1 MNSRDTPADDRRPPD
16 GYGQAHT
23 DPPPGYDSWSEYMQE
38 ISEQAQAAMPP
49 AAAPTAAATDA
60 SLTDVLAEIRQTL
73 LADRGGN
80 VASYIP
86 ELARVDPDPFGIAMV
101 AVDGRS
107 VAVGDV
113 EQPFT
118 IQSASKPFVYGL
130 AIEEHGREGV
140 LAKIGVQPVEE
151 AFNAIALDE
160 ATNRPF
166 NPMINAGAIAA
177 ADLIGGGNGD
187 QRLDRLLTAF
197 ARGCG
202 HPVEVDEEVFAS
214 ERDTGERN
222 RALAHLMRSFGMISD
237 RLEETLELYFQQ
249 CSINVTCRDLAM
261 LGATLA
267 NQGVNPVTGERML
280 KASTVRDV
288 LSVMHG
294 CGMYNFS
301 GEWDLRIGIPA
312 KSGVGGGIVGAIP
325 GLGGIATFSPRLDEK
340 GNSVRGIAAFRML
353 AERFHL
359 HLFDDRQLRDQTLN
373 RFDR

>member
-1 MNSRDTPADDRRPPD
+1 MDATADTSAEPSLAAVLEEIHAD
-16 GYGQAHT
+16 
-23 DPPPGYDSWSEYMQE
+23 
-38 ISEQAQAAMPP
+38 
-49 AAAPTAAATDA
+49 
-60 SLTDVLAEIRQTL
+60 LLAERSG
-73 LADRGGN
+73 R

-86 ELARVDPDPFGIAMV
+86 ELARVDPDPFGIAVV
-101 AVDGRS
+101 AVDGRLL
-107 VAVGDV
+107 AVGDA
-113 EQPFT
+113 ELPFT
-118 IQSASKPFVYGL
+118 IQSASKPFVYGM
-130 AIEEHGREGV
+130 AVEEHGRDGV

-177 ADLIGGGNGD
+177 TDLLGGETAE
-187 QRLDRLLTAF
+187 QRLSRLLAVF
-197 ARGCG
+197 ERGCG
-202 HPVEVDEEVFAS
+202 HPVEVDEQVFAS
-214 ERDTGERN
+214 ERATGERN
-222 RALAHLMRSFGMISD
+222 RALAHLMRSFGMIGP
-237 RLEETLELYFQQ
+237 RLEESLELYFRQ
-249 CSINVTCRDLAM
+249 CSIKVTCRDLAM

-280 KASTVRDV
+280 STSTVRDV

-312 KSGVGGGIVGAIP
+312 KSGVGGGIVGVVP

-340 GNSVRGIAAFRML
+340 GNSVRGIAAFRRL

-359 HLFDDRQLRDQTLN
+359 HLFDDRQLRDQTLA
-373 RFDR
+373 RFGE

>member
-1 MNSRDTPADDRRPPD
+1 MKTTVASSTEP
-16 GYGQAHT
+16 
-23 DPPPGYDSWSEYMQE
+23 SL
-38 ISEQAQAAMPP
+38 AA
-49 AAAPTAAATDA
+49 
-60 SLTDVLAEIRQTL
+60 VLAELHAEL
-73 LADRGGN
+73 LAEHSGK

-86 ELARVDPDPFGIAMV
+86 ELARVDPDRFGIALV

-107 VAVGDV
+107 LAVGDA
-113 EQPFT
+113 ELPFT
-118 IQSASKPFVYGL
+118 IQSASKPFVYGM
-130 AIEEHGREGV
+130 AVDEHGRDRV

-177 ADLIGGGNGD
+177 TDLLGGD
-187 QRLDRLLTAF
+187 TAEQRLSRLLAVF
-197 ARGCG
+197 ERGCG
-202 HPVEVDEEVFAS
+202 HPVEVDEQVFAS
-214 ERDTGERN
+214 ERATGERN
-222 RALAHLMRSFGMISD
+222 RALAHLMRSFGMIGP
-237 RLEETLELYFQQ
+237 RLEETLELYFRQ
-249 CSINVTCRDLAM
+249 CSIKVTCRDLAM

-280 KASTVRDV
+280 STSTVRDV

-312 KSGVGGGIVGAIP
+312 KSGVGGGIVGVVP

-340 GNSVRGIAAFRML
+340 GNSVRGIAAFRIL

-359 HLFDDRQLRDQTLN
+359 HLFDDRQLRDETLA
-373 RFDR
+373 RFGE

>member
-1 MNSRDTPADDRRPPD
+1 MKTTGASSTEP
-16 GYGQAHT
+16 
-23 DPPPGYDSWSEYMQE
+23 SL
-38 ISEQAQAAMPP
+38 AA
-49 AAAPTAAATDA
+49 
-60 SLTDVLAEIRQTL
+60 VLAELHAEL
-73 LADRGGN
+73 LAEHSGK

-86 ELARVDPDPFGIAMV
+86 ELARVDPDRFGIALV

-107 VAVGDV
+107 LAVGDA
-113 EQPFT
+113 ELPFT
-118 IQSASKPFVYGL
+118 IQSASKPFVYGM
-130 AIEEHGREGV
+130 AVDEHGRDRV

-177 ADLIGGGNGD
+177 TDLLGGD
-187 QRLDRLLTAF
+187 TAEQRLSRLLAVF
-197 ARGCG
+197 ERGCG
-202 HPVEVDEEVFAS
+202 HPVEVDEQVFAS
-214 ERDTGERN
+214 ERATGERN
-222 RALAHLMRSFGMISD
+222 RALAHLMRSFGMIGP
-237 RLEETLELYFQQ
+237 RLEETLELYFRQ
-249 CSINVTCRDLAM
+249 CSIKVTCRDLAM

-280 KASTVRDV
+280 STSTVRDV

-312 KSGVGGGIVGAIP
+312 KSGVGGGIVGVVP

-340 GNSVRGIAAFRML
+340 GNSVRGIAAFRIL

-359 HLFDDRQLRDQTLN
+359 HLFDDRQLRDETLA
-373 RFDR
+373 RFGE

>member
-1 MNSRDTPADDRRPPD
+1 MKTTVASSTEP
-16 GYGQAHT
+16 
-23 DPPPGYDSWSEYMQE
+23 SL
-38 ISEQAQAAMPP
+38 AA
-49 AAAPTAAATDA
+49 
-60 SLTDVLAEIRQTL
+60 VLAELHAEL
-73 LADRGGN
+73 LAEHSGK

-86 ELARVDPDPFGIAMV
+86 ELARVDPDRFGIALV

-107 VAVGDV
+107 LAVGDA
-113 EQPFT
+113 ELPFT
-118 IQSASKPFVYGL
+118 IQSASKPFVYGM
-130 AIEEHGREGV
+130 AVDEHGRDRV

-177 ADLIGGGNGD
+177 TDLLGGD
-187 QRLDRLLTAF
+187 TAEQRLSRLLAVF
-197 ARGCG
+197 ERGCG
-202 HPVEVDEEVFAS
+202 HPVEVDEQVFAS
-214 ERDTGERN
+214 ERATGERN
-222 RALAHLMRSFGMISD
+222 RALAHLMRSFGMIGP
-237 RLEETLELYFQQ
+237 RLEETLELYFRQ
-249 CSINVTCRDLAM
+249 CSIKVTCRDLAM

-280 KASTVRDV
+280 STSTVRDV

-340 GNSVRGIAAFRML
+340 GNSVRGIAAFRIL

-359 HLFDDRQLRDQTLN
+359 HLFDDRQLRDETLA
-373 RFDR
+373 RFGE

>member
-1 MNSRDTPADDRRPPD
+1 MKTTGASSTEP
-16 GYGQAHT
+16 
-23 DPPPGYDSWSEYMQE
+23 SL
-38 ISEQAQAAMPP
+38 AA
-49 AAAPTAAATDA
+49 
-60 SLTDVLAEIRQTL
+60 VLAELHAEL
-73 LADRGGN
+73 LAEHSGK

-86 ELARVDPDPFGIAMV
+86 ELARVDPDRFGIALV

-107 VAVGDV
+107 LAVGDA
-113 EQPFT
+113 ELPFT
-118 IQSASKPFVYGL
+118 IQSASKPFVYGM
-130 AIEEHGREGV
+130 AVDEHGRDRV

-177 ADLIGGGNGD
+177 TDLLGGD
-187 QRLDRLLTAF
+187 TAEQRLSRLLAVF
-197 ARGCG
+197 ERGCG
-202 HPVEVDEEVFAS
+202 HPVEVDEQVFAS
-214 ERDTGERN
+214 ERATGERN
-222 RALAHLMRSFGMISD
+222 RALAHLMRSFGMIGP
-237 RLEETLELYFQQ
+237 RLEETLELYFRQ
-249 CSINVTCRDLAM
+249 CSIKVTCRDLAM

-280 KASTVRDV
+280 SNSTVRDV

-312 KSGVGGGIVGAIP
+312 KSGVGGGIVGVVP

-340 GNSVRGIAAFRML
+340 GNSVRGIAAFRIL

-359 HLFDDRQLRDQTLN
+359 HLFDDRQLRDETLA
-373 RFDR
+373 RFGE

>member
-1 MNSRDTPADDRRPPD
+1 MDT
-16 GYGQAHT
+16 T
-23 DPPPGYDSWSEYMQE
+23 
-38 ISEQAQAAMPP
+38 
-49 AAAPTAAATDA
+49 ATDRA
-60 SLTDVLAEIRQTL
+60 EPSLGAVLAKIHADL
-73 LADRGGN
+73 LNERSGE
-80 VASYIP
+80 VANYIP
-86 ELARVDPDPFGIAMV
+86 ELARVDPDSFAIAVV

-107 VAVGDV
+107 LAVGDA
-113 EQPFT
+113 ELPFT
-118 IQSASKPFVYGL
+118 IQSASKPFVYGM
-130 AIEEHGREGV
+130 AVEEHSRDGV
-140 LAKIGVQPVEE
+140 LTKIGVQPVEE

-177 ADLIGGGNGD
+177 TDLLGGD
-187 QRLDRLLTAF
+187 TAEDRLARLLAVF
-197 ARGCG
+197 ERGCG
-202 HPVEVDEEVFAS
+202 HPVEVDEQVFAS
-214 ERDTGERN
+214 ERATGERN

-237 RLEETLELYFQQ
+237 RLAETLDLYFRQ
-249 CSINVTCRDLAM
+249 CSIKVTCRDLAV

-267 NQGVNPVTGERML
+267 NQGVNPITRQRML
-280 KASTVRDV
+280 SASTVRDV

-359 HLFDDRQLRDQTLN
+359 HLFDDRQLRDQTLA
-373 RFDR
+373 RFGE

>member
-1 MNSRDTPADDRRPPD
+1 MKTTGASSTEP
-16 GYGQAHT
+16 
-23 DPPPGYDSWSEYMQE
+23 SL
-38 ISEQAQAAMPP
+38 AA
-49 AAAPTAAATDA
+49 
-60 SLTDVLAEIRQTL
+60 VLAELHAEL
-73 LADRGGN
+73 LAEHSGK

-86 ELARVDPDPFGIAMV
+86 ELARVDPDRFGIALV

-107 VAVGDV
+107 LAVGDA
-113 EQPFT
+113 ELPFT
-118 IQSASKPFVYGL
+118 IQSASKPFVYGM
-130 AIEEHGREGV
+130 AVDEHGRDRV

-177 ADLIGGGNGD
+177 TDLLGGD
-187 QRLDRLLTAF
+187 TAEQRLSRLLAVF
-197 ARGCG
+197 ERGCG
-202 HPVEVDEEVFAS
+202 HPVEVDEQVFAS
-214 ERDTGERN
+214 ERATGERN
-222 RALAHLMRSFGMISD
+222 RALAHLMRSFGMIGP
-237 RLEETLELYFQQ
+237 RLEETLELYFRQ
-249 CSINVTCRDLAM
+249 CSIKVTCRDLAM

-280 KASTVRDV
+280 STSTVRDV

-312 KSGVGGGIVGAIP
+312 KSGVGGGIVGVIP

-340 GNSVRGIAAFRML
+340 GNSVRGIAAFRIL

-359 HLFDDRQLRDQTLN
+359 HLFDDRQLRDETLA
-373 RFDR
+373 RFGE

>member
-1 MNSRDTPADDRRPPD
+1 MKRLSQPMKTTVASSTEP
-16 GYGQAHT
+16 
-23 DPPPGYDSWSEYMQE
+23 SL
-38 ISEQAQAAMPP
+38 AA
-49 AAAPTAAATDA
+49 
-60 SLTDVLAEIRQTL
+60 VLAELHAEL
-73 LADRGGN
+73 LAEHSGK

-86 ELARVDPDPFGIAMV
+86 ELARVDPDRFGIALV

-107 VAVGDV
+107 LAVGDA
-113 EQPFT
+113 ELPFT
-118 IQSASKPFVYGL
+118 IQSASKPFVYGM
-130 AIEEHGREGV
+130 AVDEHGRDRV

-177 ADLIGGGNGD
+177 TDLLGGD
-187 QRLDRLLTAF
+187 TAEQRLSRLLAVF
-197 ARGCG
+197 ERGCG
-202 HPVEVDEEVFAS
+202 HPVEVDEQVFAS
-214 ERDTGERN
+214 ERATGERN
-222 RALAHLMRSFGMISD
+222 RALAHLMRSFGMIGP
-237 RLEETLELYFQQ
+237 RLEETLELYFRQ
-249 CSINVTCRDLAM
+249 CSIKVTCRDLAM

-280 KASTVRDV
+280 STSTVRDV

-312 KSGVGGGIVGAIP
+312 KSGVGGGIVGVVP

-340 GNSVRGIAAFRML
+340 GNSVRGIAAFRIL

-359 HLFDDRQLRDQTLN
+359 HLFDDRQLRDETLA
-373 RFDR
+373 RFGE

>member
-1 MNSRDTPADDRRPPD
+1 MKRLSQPMKTTGASSTEP
-16 GYGQAHT
+16 
-23 DPPPGYDSWSEYMQE
+23 SL
-38 ISEQAQAAMPP
+38 AA
-49 AAAPTAAATDA
+49 
-60 SLTDVLAEIRQTL
+60 VLAELHAEL
-73 LADRGGN
+73 LAEHSGK

-86 ELARVDPDPFGIAMV
+86 ELARVDPDRFGIALV

-107 VAVGDV
+107 LAVGDA
-113 EQPFT
+113 ELPFT
-118 IQSASKPFVYGL
+118 IQSASKPFVYGM
-130 AIEEHGREGV
+130 AVDEHGRDRV

-177 ADLIGGGNGD
+177 TDLLGGD
-187 QRLDRLLTAF
+187 TAEQRLSRLLAVF
-197 ARGCG
+197 ERGCG
-202 HPVEVDEEVFAS
+202 HPVEVDEQVFAS
-214 ERDTGERN
+214 ERATGERN
-222 RALAHLMRSFGMISD
+222 RALAHLMRSFGMIGP
-237 RLEETLELYFQQ
+237 RLEETLELYFRQ
-249 CSINVTCRDLAM
+249 CSIKVTCRDLAM

-280 KASTVRDV
+280 STSTVRDV

-312 KSGVGGGIVGAIP
+312 KSGVGGGIVGVVP

-340 GNSVRGIAAFRML
+340 GNSVRGIAAFRIL

-359 HLFDDRQLRDQTLN
+359 HLFDDRQLRDETLA
-373 RFDR
+373 RFGE

>member
-1 MNSRDTPADDRRPPD
+1 MDSTTTEPA
-16 GYGQAHT
+16 
-23 DPPPGYDSWSEYMQE
+23 
-38 ISEQAQAAMPP
+38 EQSL
-49 AAAPTAAATDA
+49 AT
-60 SLTDVLAEIRQTL
+60 VLAEIHADL
-73 LADRGGN
+73 LNERSGE
-80 VASYIP
+80 VANYIP
-86 ELARVDPDPFGIAMV
+86 ELARVDPDSFGIGVV

-107 VAVGDV
+107 LAVGDA
-113 EQPFT
+113 ELPFT
-118 IQSASKPFVYGL
+118 IQSASKPFVYGM
-130 AIEEHGREGV
+130 AVEEHSRDGV

-177 ADLIGGGNGD
+177 TDLLGGD
-187 QRLDRLLTAF
+187 TAEDRLARLLAVF
-197 ARGCG
+197 ERGCG
-202 HPVEVDEEVFAS
+202 HPVEVDEQVFAS
-214 ERDTGERN
+214 ERATGERN

-237 RLEETLELYFQQ
+237 RLAETLELYFRQ
-249 CSINVTCRDLAM
+249 CSIKVTCRDLAV

-267 NQGVNPVTGERML
+267 NQGVNPITRQRML
-280 KASTVRDV
+280 SASTVRDV

-359 HLFDDRQLRDQTLN
+359 HLFDDRQLRDQTLA
-373 RFDR
+373 RFGE

>member
-1 MNSRDTPADDRRPPD
+1 MKRLSQPMKTTGASSTEP
-16 GYGQAHT
+16 
-23 DPPPGYDSWSEYMQE
+23 SL
-38 ISEQAQAAMPP
+38 AA
-49 AAAPTAAATDA
+49 
-60 SLTDVLAEIRQTL
+60 VLAELHAEL
-73 LADRGGN
+73 LAEHSGK

-86 ELARVDPDPFGIAMV
+86 ELARVDPDRFGIALV

-107 VAVGDV
+107 LAVGDA
-113 EQPFT
+113 ELPFT
-118 IQSASKPFVYGL
+118 IQSASKPFVYGM
-130 AIEEHGREGV
+130 AVDEHGRDRV

-177 ADLIGGGNGD
+177 TDLLGGD
-187 QRLDRLLTAF
+187 TAEQRLSRLLAVF
-197 ARGCG
+197 ERGCG
-202 HPVEVDEEVFAS
+202 HPVEVDEQVFAS
-214 ERDTGERN
+214 ERATGERN
-222 RALAHLMRSFGMISD
+222 RALAHLMRIFGMIGP
-237 RLEETLELYFQQ
+237 RLEETLELYFRQ
-249 CSINVTCRDLAM
+249 CSIKVTCRDLAM

-280 KASTVRDV
+280 STSTVRDV

-312 KSGVGGGIVGAIP
+312 KSGVGGGIVGVVP

-340 GNSVRGIAAFRML
+340 GNSVRGIAAFRIL

-359 HLFDDRQLRDQTLN
+359 HLFDDRQLRDETLA
-373 RFDR
+373 RFGE